1 MSEGKRPPATLRDLP
16 VVPQRNEDVVRLELP
31 EAVER
36 IDFARLFGNTR
47 DVELEVGV
55 GKGRFLL
62 LAASAR
68 PEVNFLGVEYAHRYY
83 LRALDRL
90 SKRGLLNV
98 RLAYAN
104 VVPLLEERLA
114 DASLAACHVYFP
126 DPWPKKRHNK
136 RRFFRAEVLDEVA
149 RVVRPGGLL
158 RAATDHPEYAAI
170 IRETVDAH
178 AAFEDAGPDKALW
191 ELPGM
196 GDYTTLGVTN
206 FEIKYRREGRPIH
219 RFAWRRL

>member
-1 MSEGKRPPATLRDLP
+1 MRPPSTLRDLP
-16 VVPQRNEDVVRLELP
+16 VVPHRNDDLVRLELP
-31 EAVER
+31 EPIER
-36 IDFARLFGNTR
+36 LDLARLFGNPR

-90 SKRGLLNV
+90 SKRGFQNV

-104 VVPLLEERLA
+104 VVPLLANGLA

-136 RRFFRAEVLDEVA
+136 RRFFRADVLDEVA
-149 RVVRPGGLL
+149 RTLRAGGLL

-170 IRETVDAH
+170 IRETVGAH
-178 AAFEDAGPDKALW
+178 AAFEDAGPDRALW

-219 RFAWRRL
+219 RFAWYRR